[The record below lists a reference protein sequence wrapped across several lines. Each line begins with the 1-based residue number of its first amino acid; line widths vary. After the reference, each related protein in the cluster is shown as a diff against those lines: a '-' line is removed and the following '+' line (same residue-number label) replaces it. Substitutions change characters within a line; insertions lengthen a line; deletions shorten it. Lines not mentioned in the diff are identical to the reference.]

1 MNEPIRIRVEAPPIP
16 YTEKKF
22 PRTCAE
28 AFPKHPDFAYPISA
42 SAPEPLIHSSVAA
55 AIACAFLVGLAVGLI
70 L

>member
-1 MNEPIRIRVEAPPIP
+1 MNEPIRIRVDAPPIP

-28 AFPKHPDFAYPISA
+28 AFPKHPDYSYPISA

-55 AIACAFLVGLAVGLI
+55 ALFCAFLVGLLVGLLI
-70 L
+70 